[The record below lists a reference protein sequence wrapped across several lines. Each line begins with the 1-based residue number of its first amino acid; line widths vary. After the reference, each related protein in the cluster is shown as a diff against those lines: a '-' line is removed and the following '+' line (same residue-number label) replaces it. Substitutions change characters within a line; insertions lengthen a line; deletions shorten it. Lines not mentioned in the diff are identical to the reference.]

1 MTFCVFVAERIVTTI
16 IVFPDVGPLSSET
29 CRDLEF
35 LKI

>member
-16 IVFPDVGPLSSET
+16 NIDPDVGPLSSET
-29 CRDLEF
+29 CRDLVF